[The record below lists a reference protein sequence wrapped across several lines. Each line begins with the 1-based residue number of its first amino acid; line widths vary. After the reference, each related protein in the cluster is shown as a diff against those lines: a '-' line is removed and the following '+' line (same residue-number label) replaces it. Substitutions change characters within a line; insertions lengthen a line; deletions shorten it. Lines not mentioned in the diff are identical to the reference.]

1 MTTIVRKVSV
11 VLRFLCIARSGIGY
25 NIRPVPAPF
34 WIFGVFTPHLPK
46 LKDAQYVG
54 ACQVVGIFQK
64 YIACNR
70 TRLSPTHRPRPAVNR
85 RDFKNRRWMG
95 TGGFRQAKSPSYGL
109 MSGWHNARRYPD
121 CGRIVPGMPS
131 IRGPVPRNSTRTP
144 LVVLY
149 IFRGEQEYDALVNNT
164 AVTAI
169 YQINVHLSNV
179 DQPQLLWPSQT
190 PANIETLLISSH
202 ASFDARFPTSTA
214 WEPTAINYGNGM
226 PVRDTCIRPNLPL
239 TRWGADIGKTGGLHL
254 RALPAGDSIA
264 FGFQNTTGNGYRYN
278 LQQVIQAPP
287 IADFIGSQDSGTMP
301 DPDNEGHSDAEIATI
316 DGYLLPDLSQNP
328 NIVFL
333 FAGTNDINNNDDID
347 NAPARLMAVVD
358 NITTTLPKT
367 TVLVGTIPLN
377 GDATKEQCPLW
388 QAVEWGWVDPASGA
402 LSDGNWNEFCSTNP
416 TSVSLVPAGGNRE
429 WRRSRFQRQSL
440 KQILKIKLSEE
451 AQSECTC
458 QFTEPNVPAQV
469 TGLPPSGKCSDSN
482 DNSTAVWFAGAI
494 HYFSAQAIL
503 SLQKD
508 LNGDGRGINAGH
520 VGWLPSGVISLGV
533 RAPRHQ
539 VQFSD
544 LNGDG
549 RAEYLW
555 IHDDSFVDTWLNSG
569 GLDNVTNAAK
579 VVLQPEGQIASGIGK
594 DGAGVRFADLN
605 GDGHAEYQ
613 WIDNNGAMTD
623 YLNLAATDCGAHVGW
638 LPQGIVA
645 TGPVNGATR
654 NNIILADVNG
664 DGRADY
670 LKLERGTW
678 LILSFQAA
686 KVVWDPQGVI
696 ATGVGTSVTGVQFAD
711 LNGDGRAEYLDVNYI
726 TSAVN
731 ASLNGCA

>member
-1 MTTIVRKVSV
+1 MSKTILSAANYKTPNMNVDKGQRLHLTQPEHHAAGMLNDTGWTRPYDNKCPSEWVILLNPYYARFPAITRQSRESFVSERGAPAFHTNPP
-11 VLRFLCIARSGIGY
+11 LLYPAPCFL
-25 NIRPVPAPF
+25 VPASGSINAPPQQPI
-34 WIFGVFTPHLPK
+34 IFPIQLRRRALPK
-46 LKDAQYVG
+46 LRWRLR
-54 ACQVVGIFQK
+54 FPL
-64 YIACNR
+64 
-70 TRLSPTHRPRPAVNR
+70 TRLSMRGSLPRRPGNPQQLI
-85 RDFKNRRWMG
+85 MG
-95 TGGFRQAKSPSYGL
+95 TGGFL
-109 MSGWHNARRYPD
+109 MLQNAREGY
-121 CGRIVPGMPS
+121 
-131 IRGPVPRNSTRTP
+131 
-144 LVVLY
+144 LY
-149 IFRGEQEYDALVNNT
+149 T
-164 AVTAI
+164 AE
-169 YQINVHLSNV
+169 
-179 DQPQLLWPSQT
+179 P
-190 PANIETLLISSH
+190 
-202 ASFDARFPTSTA
+202 PTHS
-214 WEPTAINYGNGM
+214 
-226 PVRDTCIRPNLPL
+226 
-239 TRWGADIGKTGGLHL
+239 
-254 RALPAGDSIA
+254 
-264 FGFQNTTGNGYRYN
+264 NTTSNGYRYN

-301 DPDNEGHSDAEIATI
+301 DPDNEVRFLGYQWSLEECYNPFERTPLQGHSDAEIATI

-377 GDATKEQCPLW
+377 GDATKEQWDTQRWPKLDSVRCGKRLN
-388 QAVEWGWVDPASGA
+388 GA
-402 LSDGNWNEFCSTNP
+402 
-416 TSVSLVPAGGNRE
+416 SVSLVPAGGNRE

-670 LKLERGTW
+670 LITHTSGVVELW
-678 LILSFQAA
+678 LNGGGPDNGPINAA